1 MDEVIEEKEDQ
12 ETINISFNS
21 EMGLTKP
28 KTMQL
33 DSYLQCR
40 WSYIWMLCMWNI
52 FQDNNI
58 YFKRIRTKLFLLE
71 SLM

>member
-1 MDEVIEEKEDQ
+1 MVEVIEEKEDQ

-21 EMGLTKP
+21 EMGITKP

-40 WSYIWMLCMWNI
+40 WSYIWMLCTWNI
-52 FQDNNI
+52 FQDKTFISKEFGPSCSFWN
-58 YFKRIRTKLFLLE
+58 R
-71 SLM
+71 